1 MVFFFFQAEDGIRD
15 GRVTGVQTCALPI
28 SQRDGS
34 RRPGQARRS
43 LGARHLRPDAGTNR
57 PCGRCRRATQEGG
70 RPRAVLPRPV
80 LPPRS
85 RCGNAGQARRGC
97 GGLSWLPHAR
107 EQPGRSRARREAT
120 PRGAGPRGR
129 GASMRAA
136 WLGLALIAG
145 AARAQEGPASPIRK
159 RTAYEDL
166 QMFSQVLNQIRV
178 NHPDSIDTHDLFM
191 AAVTGMVHAAD
202 PHSYVLPATR
212 LAPEKETAMRAG
224 KLYPV
229 PITFAFYGGS
239 PVVVSVAPGSEAA
252 TLDILPGDEL
262 IARDSHPVQAESAEE
277 LDISLAGPKEIG
289 RASCRERV

>member
-1 MVFFFFQAEDGIRD
+1 MYACSIVRGGDIRVVFFFFFQAEDGIRD
-15 GRVTGVQTCALPI
+15 YKVTGVQKCALPI
-28 SQRDGS
+28 S
-34 RRPGQARRS
+34 
-43 LGARHLRPDAGTNR
+43 NR
-57 PCGRCRRATQEGG
+57 ACGRRCRAAAKGG

-85 RCGNAGQARRGC
+85 RCGNAGQARRGR
-97 GGLSWLPHAR
+97 GRLSRLPRTHQ
-107 EQPGRSRARREAT
+107 QPGRSRARREGA
-120 PRGAGPRGR
+120 PRGAGPGGR
-129 GASMRAA
+129 GASMRGAC
-136 WLGLALIAG
+136 LGLALIAG
-145 AARAQEGPASPIRK
+145 VAHAQEGPARPIRK

-252 TLDILPGDEL
+252 TL
-262 IARDSHPVQAESAEE
+262 RSEE
-277 LDISLAGPKEIG
+277 HTS
-289 RASCRERV
+289 